1 MSIHPTVTIEDG
13 ASIADGVTIGPFC
26 FIGKDV
32 SISSGSSIEANV
44 ILKGRLDIKE
54 NVKIFSYATI
64 GNTNSNIVVGKNTHI
79 REFTQIGTHDELNR
93 AINIGNENF
102 IMAYVQIFDGV
113 SLGDN
118 CVITNAV
125 RLMSGVV
132 CEERVILGGLS
143 TIEEDVTIGSGVM
156 VGGASVVDKDIP
168 PFMLVEGNKATI
180 KGLNAI
186 GLRRRLENKKD
197 IEDIKSVFKKILG
210 KKADK
215 VLADE
220 IAKANP
226 NELVKRL
233 ASFVASA
240 NL

>member
-1 MSIHPTVTIEDG
+1 
-13 ASIADGVTIGPFC
+13 
-26 FIGKDV
+26 
-32 SISSGSSIEANV
+32 
-44 ILKGRLDIKE
+44 
-54 NVKIFSYATI
+54 
-64 GNTNSNIVVGKNTHI
+64 
-79 REFTQIGTHDELNR
+79 
-93 AINIGNENF
+93 
-102 IMAYVQIFDGV
+102 MAYVQVFDGV

-125 RLMSGVV
+125 KLMSGVR

-143 TIEEDVTIGSGVM
+143 TIEDGVTIGSGVM
-156 VGGASVVDKDIP
+156 IGGASVVDKDIP

-180 KGLNAI
+180 KGLNVI

-220 IAKANP
+220 IAQTNP
-226 NELVKRL
+226 NEFVKRL